1 MFKSQ
6 CMPLLYCP
14 LKMLDE
20 RKYSGLLMK
29 KTLTIFFVIFFPLV
43 PKLEYSD
50 DKMHANLIKGEPLIG
65 KQ

>member
-14 LKMLDE
+14 LKMLDQ
-20 RKYSGLLMK
+20 RKYSGLLK
-29 KTLTIFFVIFFPLV
+29 KTLIIYFVIFFPLG

-50 DKMHANLIKGEPLIG
+50 EKMNSL
-65 KQ
+65 

>member
-29 KTLTIFFVIFFPLV
+29 KTLIIFFDIFFLLV

-50 DKMHANLIKGEPLIG
+50 EKKTLVRFD
-65 KQ
+65 